1 MRSLAGS
8 LADGVL
14 VDAILI
20 PSHPPILP
28 PNIKKVKVHRKKY
41 GNQEKKESWDY

>member
-20 PSHPPILP
+20 LPHSPMPPT
-28 PNIKKVKVHRKKY
+28 NIRKVWGRRNGMETSNTKTIY
-41 GNQEKKESWDY
+41 Y